1 MTHKNTVTIGVIAQ
15 NHARKVLLEK
25 YRDEYNAIYRAE
37 MIRLGGRPR
46 PTKEE
51 KIQMLKEQIEKLEA
65 EK

>member
-1 MTHKNTVTIGVIAQ
+1 MKTTTLGVLAQ

-37 MIRLGGRPR
+37 MIRLGGKPR

-51 KIQMLKEQIEKLEA
+51 KIQMLKAQIAELEA
-65 EK
+65 NK